1 MCLIS
6 ISRSVTL
13 SNQNVYACL
22 VCGKYFQGRG
32 RSTHAYTHSV
42 QHSHHVFIHLETS
55 KIYCLPDNYE
65 VVDSSLD
72 DIKRALF
79 PSYAP
84 RDMAALDRNTTLAR
98 DQYGVAYLPGFVGLN
113 NLTSTDYLNVT
124 LHALAH
130 VAPLRDFFLDP
141 TNYAGCK
148 SPLVL
153 AFGEVIRRLWSHDN
167 FKSAVSPH
175 EFLQAVSIASNK
187 RFHVGQQAECI
198 DFMSWLLNSLHV
210 GLGGSKKKKAGTSI
224 IHKTF
229 QGLVHVHTM
238 TREAAAAGAAG
249 GAREEWES
257 SGEDVP
263 FLHLRLDIPRTPLF
277 KDSQGGNIIPQVSL
291 FTVLSKFDGQ
301 TYTDAVRAGQL
312 SRKRY
317 TLRRLPPYLIFHLAR
332 FTKNNFFVEK
342 NPTIV
347 NFPVKNLELKDY
359 VGSKSVKELKAVLNA
374 HGVAHAD
381 VVERAELEARVRDVL
396 GASLSKYDLCAN
408 ICHDSPPGQGKEGQM
423 DPLQGGSYRVHV
435 QNRASEQWYEIQDL
449 HVQETMPQ
457 LIGLSE
463 SYIMI
468 FRRKDLPA
476 GQ

>member
-1 MCLIS
+1 MKRAHDEIDGEPVAAAGSVKSEPESNGAPDVKGEPVEADGGGAGGAAAAAAMKREAAEQAHRRRCPYLDTIN
-6 ISRSVTL
+6 RHVLDFDFEKLCSVTL

-84 RDMAALDRNTTLAR
+84 RDMAALDCNTTLAR

-130 VAPLRDFFLDP
+130 VAPLRDFFLVP
-141 TNYAGCK
+141 ANYAGCK

-238 TREAAAAGAAG
+238 TRVKRRASTAA
-249 GAREEWES
+249 
-257 SGEDVP
+257 
-263 FLHLRLDIPRTPLF
+263 
-277 KDSQGGNIIPQVSL
+277 N
-291 FTVLSKFDGQ
+291 
-301 TYTDAVRAGQL
+301 
-312 SRKRY
+312 
-317 TLRRLPPYLIFHLAR
+317 
-332 FTKNNFFVEK
+332 
-342 NPTIV
+342 
-347 NFPVKNLELKDY
+347 
-359 VGSKSVKELKAVLNA
+359 
-374 HGVAHAD
+374 
-381 VVERAELEARVRDVL
+381 
-396 GASLSKYDLCAN
+396 GASVN
-408 ICHDSPPGQGKEGQM
+408 PEEG
-423 DPLQGGSYRVHV
+423 GGGGGRGGR
-435 QNRASEQWYEIQDL
+435 RARGVGEL
-449 HVQETMPQ
+449 GGGRAV
-457 LIGLSE
+457 
-463 SYIMI
+463 
-468 FRRKDLPA
+468 PA
-476 GQ
+476 PAA